1 MVSMEACQQA
11 YGLLNGIQTL
21 DFHHW
26 KRKIKYV
33 VLLLCAPAA
42 VCVMD
47 PLPISAHVLLE
58 FIERHPRMNGS
69 SFFRIYDL
77 RLHRGYLMSAMRTR
91 KPTLPFLLYPPLS

>member
-11 YGLLNGIQTL
+11 YGLLNGIRTL
-21 DFHHW
+21 DFHYW
-26 KRKIKYV
+26 KIKYAV
-33 VLLLCAPAA
+33 SLLCAPAA

-58 FIERHPRMNGS
+58 FIKRHPRMNGG

-77 RLHRGYLMSAMRTR
+77 RLHRGYLVSAMRTR
-91 KPTLPFLLYPPLS
+91 KPTPPFLLYPSLS